1 MVLTLPPFNSTV
13 NQDEDKAKKI
23 FQNNIQYNPI
33 YNEIYNLEPKIVKK
47 TDKIEKEMEKNIFD
61 LKLTV
66 ILKNIADAVLLV
78 IIDLT
83 NLDNYKSI
91 ISFANIFIKE
101 NRLIYFGLFVII
113 LSLVISLFNE

>member
-1 MVLTLPPFNSTV
+1 MPFTLPSFNTTV
-13 NQDEDKAKKI
+13 NKDENKAKKI

-47 TDKIEKEMEKNIFD
+47 TDKLEKEMEKDIFD
-61 LKLTV
+61 LQLVV

-78 IIDLT
+78 IIDLAD
-83 NLDNYKSI
+83 LSNYESI
-91 ISFANIFIKE
+91 YKFVRIFIKE

>member
-13 NQDEDKAKKI
+13 NNEENKTKKI

-47 TDKIEKEMEKNIFD
+47 TDIVDEKLEKDIFSLD
-61 LKLTV
+61 LIT
-66 ILKNIADAVLLV
+66 IIKNIADSILLL

-83 NLDNYKSI
+83 NIENYSNIYIFLNIFLKENRMIYIGLFIIIISLI
-91 ISFANIFIKE
+91 ISFFD
-101 NRLIYFGLFVII
+101 
-113 LSLVISLFNE
+113 

>member
-1 MVLTLPPFNSTV
+1 MVFTLPSFNSTV
-13 NQDEDKAKKI
+13 NKDENKAKKI

-47 TDKIEKEMEKNIFD
+47 TDKIEKEMEKDIFD
-61 LKLTV
+61 LQLVV

-78 IIDLT
+78 IIDLAD
-83 NLDNYKSI
+83 LSNYESI
-91 ISFANIFIKE
+91 YKFVRIFIKE

-113 LSLVISLFNE
+113 LSFIISLFNE